1 MMSELDSLGAEED
14 SASGSPSER
23 EQSSFGIVQFG
34 FHAKTSH
41 DADEALLQT
50 RSENYRAPPAP
61 PDNDIW
67 KRPPPDFRYLVYD
80 PKPPK
85 RNTVDSQQPW
95 LYGTLPGKR
104 EKVKRD
110 RTSLMP
116 LIFRQRAPSPPPLVT
131 RFHVDRPFT
140 AKKRFVTDGMYP
152 AGYYESPKPHDFR
165 QYPPIKS
172 LGLDE
177 FETSYAKDPYDIHFK
192 TDRLD
197 VIHGLHRGPA
207 ERDLINERQ
216 MAPPLSAK
224 PKWDSQLILQ
234 KTPWPQKYEA
244 FTRFRRRHR
253 NPYSAFM
260 ERVERDV
267 ETKWSIEK
275 QQFESR
281 LHQSEDQH
289 LHHGHPQQQQQK
301 A

>member
-1 MMSELDSLGAEED
+1 MSELDSMGSED
-14 SASGSPSER
+14 SGENSPSER

-50 RSENYRAPPAP
+50 RSENYRAPPP
-61 PDNDIW
+61 HPDRDIW

-80 PKPPK
+80 PQPPK

-95 LYGTLPGKR
+95 LYGTIPGQR
-104 EKVKRD
+104 EKITWD

-116 LIFRQRAPSPPPLVT
+116 LIFRQRCPSPPHLVT

-140 AKKRFVTDGMYP
+140 AKKRFVTDGMNP

-177 FETSYAKDPYDIHFK
+177 FETDHAKDPYDIRFK

-197 VIHGLHRGPA
+197 VMHGLHRGPA
-207 ERDLINERQ
+207 ERDLIFRRQ

-224 PKWDSQLILQ
+224 PKWDTKLIME
-234 KTPWPQKYEA
+234 KTQWPQKNEA
-244 FTRFRRRHR
+244 YTRFRRRHR

-267 ETKWSIEK
+267 ESKWAAEK
-275 QQFESR
+275 KFTSSLPEDSGNVNNALSR
-281 LHQSEDQH
+281 
-289 LHHGHPQQQQQK
+289 HPLQQQN